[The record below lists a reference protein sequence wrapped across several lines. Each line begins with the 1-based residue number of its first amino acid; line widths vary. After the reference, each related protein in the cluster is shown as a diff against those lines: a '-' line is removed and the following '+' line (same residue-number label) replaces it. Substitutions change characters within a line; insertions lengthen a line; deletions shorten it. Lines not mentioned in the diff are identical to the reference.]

1 MESLSKNP
9 ITRQMPISKNPITRQ
24 MPISKNSTTRQMSIS
39 KNSTRQKSQQCA
51 RKVTFQEISPSTWY
65 RLKYKIQLI
74 HSKGALLMMWVT
86 LTYYVYWYSLTG
98 EQLNRYIQNFSGS
111 EEIYYYLYLHLVLL
125 LLTPL
130 FGWIADAW
138 IGRYKVILCS
148 LVVGLLGC
156 IIISVE
162 IIVSNYPSLN
172 EITIA
177 LLYISEFIIS
187 LAITAFHA
195 NTLPF
200 ITDQMIGASGAELS
214 AAVDWYFWI
223 VTVPLA
229 TTTVICCYC
238 DDLTNTVVSVFLYTI
253 GIALSFS
260 SILVCP
266 HWLITD
272 PHITNPIKHIASV
285 LNFARKNKYPRNRSA
300 LTYWE
305 DTFPSRLDLGKDK
318 YGGPFTEEG
327 VENVK
332 TFLMLIPLTFVSS
345 LGGLAIHVNSQDIH
359 MDRNNLDVQ
368 CILSNED
375 LIAALIIVFGIPF
388 FHLIVKHRI
397 SFSMLKII
405 GLGFVLYLIGCLCL
419 SFIEFI
425 GHRMNHNATCLFD
438 VPVSVIPIDYG
449 WALLPLLLKGMGS
462 IIVGITLVKFLIAQS
477 PHQIKG
483 LLYGCYY
490 AFNGIAKVIGYN
502 LYRPFKLLHH
512 TTPSCGFYYY
522 ITQSIILTVI
532 LILFIIVSKWYKL
545 RMRNNPIN
553 INLIVADHVEKH
565 IHQRK
570 EHTQSLSDSYGATDD
585 SLIINN

>member
-1 MESLSKNP
+1 
-9 ITRQMPISKNPITRQ
+9 
-24 MPISKNSTTRQMSIS
+24 MSVS

-51 RKVTFQEISPSTWY
+51 RKDTFQETSLSTRY
-65 RLKYKIQLI
+65 CLKYKIQLI

-98 EQLNRYIQNFSGS
+98 EQFNRYIQTFSGG
-111 EEIYYYLYLHLVLL
+111 EEIYLYLHQVLL
-125 LLTPL
+125 ILTPL
-130 FGWIADAW
+130 FGWTGDAW

-148 LVVGLLGC
+148 LVVGLSGC
-156 IIISVE
+156 IIVSVQ

-172 EITIA
+172 KITIA

-187 LAITAFHA
+187 FAITAFHA

-214 AAVDWYFWI
+214 AAVDWYFW
-223 VTVPLA
+223 VATVPLA
-229 TTTVICCYC
+229 MTSVIRCYC
-238 DDLTNTVVSVFLYTI
+238 VNLTNTVVSVFLYTI
-253 GIALSFS
+253 GIALPFS

-266 HWLITD
+266 HWLITE
-272 PHITNPIKHIASV
+272 PHISNPIKHIASV

-332 TFLMLIPLTFVSS
+332 TFLMLIPLIFVSS
-345 LGGLAIHVNSQDIH
+345 LGGLAIHVNSQDLH
-359 MDRNNLDVQ
+359 MNRNNLDVQ

-375 LIAALIIVFGIPF
+375 LIAALIIAFGIPF
-388 FHLIVKHRI
+388 FHLILKPIFFRYLHRI

-405 GLGFVLYLIGCLCL
+405 GLGFVLYLFGCLYL

-425 GHRMNHNATCLFD
+425 GHRMNPNATCLFD
-438 VPVSVIPIDYG
+438 VPVSVIPIDYD

-502 LYRPFKLLHH
+502 LYRPFKQLYH

-522 ITQSIILTVI
+522 ITQTIILTVI

-545 RMRNNPIN
+545 RTRNNPIN
-553 INLIVADHVEKH
+553 FTLIVAEN
-565 IHQRK
+565 INQK